1 MKKVFIIILCF
12 LNFGF
17 VSKAISQAGIG
28 IVTGI
33 DLYQRYTTPDSQG
46 GASSGSAVLNPFV
59 GPKVWLGTKE
69 VSLSVEAQ
77 VNWGMVGFSL
87 NEYKGLGHLSFPV
100 IANLN
105 FGKLSGLT
113 RKNGLGFLIGGGLQY
128 NRTELYG
135 LRPEFDHMAREL
147 FPTMI
152 FQAGIGYGISGFG
165 GSLVGRYGFD
175 NDTNAKT
182 FNIAL
187 QVDMNF
193 VKMKEIDDPASR
205 L

>member
-1 MKKVFIIILCF
+1 MNKTIILIISF
-12 LNFGF
+12 LQLAFLTQIN
-17 VSKAISQAGIG
+17 AQAGIG
-28 IVTGI
+28 IVTGF
-33 DLYQRYTTPDSQG
+33 DLYQQYTNPTTQG
-46 GASSGSAVLNPFV
+46 GASSGSAILNPFV

-69 VSLSVEAQ
+69 ASLSLEAQ
-77 VNWGMVGFSL
+77 VNWAMVGLSL
-87 NEYKGLGHLSFPV
+87 NEYKGLGHIAFPI

-113 RKNGLGFLIGGGLQY
+113 RKNGFGFLVGAGLQY
-128 NRTELYG
+128 SKTELYG
-135 LRPEFDHMAREL
+135 LNPEFDHLERSL

-152 FQAGIGYGISGFG
+152 VQAGIGYGISGFG

-175 NDTNAKT
+175 NDSNART
-182 FNIAL
+182 FNIAI